1 MLIFFS
7 NPLFICHSYGVS
19 VKRGL
24 NWRLPGYIIWYRWIL
39 CLFAVKMRIIESRWN
54 VIETRFFSNDFN
66 GIYSEQVAKISSCT
80 YIERDGQCDKVI
92 SSHDRWH
99 ENTPCLPY
107 LKVAGLVTSI
117 FILMTHVL
125 TCAYPTP
132 TPTTTNT
139 TPSLGV
145 FNQQA
150 RQMPLLFW
158 YSMFVKRTQYLKCKL

>member
-1 MLIFFS
+1 MSQLSWRFSETRIKLETSRVYNLIQMNF
-7 NPLFICHSYGVS
+7 VS
-19 VKRGL
+19 LRSEDENNRTSSK
-24 NWRLPGYIIWYRWIL
+24 P
-39 CLFAVKMRIIESRWN
+39 SN
-54 VIETRFFSNDFN
+54 VIETRFFSNEFY

-107 LKVAGLVTSI
+107 LKVAGLVTSM

-139 TPSLGV
+139 TTSHGV
-145 FNQQA
+145 FNQQT
-150 RQMPLLFW
+150 RQMPLLF
-158 YSMFVKRTQYLKCKL
+158 